1 LVVRDRRHLS
11 YDGIVIPI
19 LVINPTS
26 GEFESEPEIV
36 TRGFIPEEDTGDRIG
51 QLKRLV
57 EETVNAAS
65 HEERIDFAV
74 IKEKVR
80 LALKRFIQ
88 KDTGRRPMILP
99 VVIEV

>member
-1 LVVRDRRHLS
+1 
-11 YDGIVIPI
+11 
-19 LVINPTS
+19 
-26 GEFESEPEIV
+26 
-36 TRGFIPEEDTGDRIG
+36 
-51 QLKRLV
+51 
-57 EETVNAAS
+57 
-65 HEERIDFAV
+65 V